1 MRRLRSDTRG
11 FSLMELVWAMGLGI
25 IVLLAAFTVVDKA
38 FLANKTVSD
47 REDALQRG
55 RQALELIT
63 RQLRSQVCL
72 QTSPATLPITTGQ
85 DQSITFYAYLGDPTG
100 ATVANGQRDA
110 GTNQVYPEQHTISY
124 ASNKI
129 SESDAKVTSFSPLTV
144 ASAYRTTV
152 LATNVVLPNNKL
164 FQYYAGSASGGV
176 STTALTTPLSA
187 SDAASVVQIGVAYKV
202 LPTKITN
209 TSNAQATSFQD
220 NVFFRSVS
228 PEDTTS
234 QPCDS
239 N

>member
-1 MRRLRSDTRG
+1 MPLKERPSRTRWWTSCG
-11 FSLMELVWAMGLGI
+11 PISFSSTLGI
-25 IVLLAAFTVVDKA
+25 
-38 FLANKTVSD
+38 S
-47 REDALQRG
+47 
-55 RQALELIT
+55 
-63 RQLRSQVCL
+63 
-72 QTSPATLPITTGQ
+72 
-85 DQSITFYAYLGDPTG
+85 
-100 ATVANGQRDA
+100 ANGQRDA
-110 GTNQVYPEQHTISY
+110 GTNQVFPEQHTISY

-144 ASAYRTTV
+144 AGAYRTTV

-209 TSNAQATSFQD
+209 TSNPQATTFQD
-220 NVFFRSVS
+220 NVFFRSVN

>member
-1 MRRLRSDTRG
+1 MSRLRSDSGG
-11 FSLMELVWAMGLGI
+11 FSLMELIWAMGLGMI
-25 IVLLAAFTVVDKA
+25 ILLAAFTVIDRS
-38 FLANKTVSD
+38 FMANKTVSD

-72 QTSPATLPITTGQ
+72 QTSPAQLPITTGQ
-85 DQSITFYAYLGDPTG
+85 DQSITFFTYLGDPTG
-100 ATVANGQRDA
+100 ATVANGQRDS
-110 GTNQVYPEQHTISY
+110 GTNQVYPEQHTITY

-129 SESDAKVTSFSPLTV
+129 TESDAKVTSIAPLTI

-152 LATNVVLPNNKL
+152 LATNVVLPNSKL

-176 STTALTTPLSA
+176 STTPLTTPLSA
-187 SDAASVVQIGVAYKV
+187 TDAASVVQIGVNYKV
-202 LPTKITN
+202 LPTKITDTAN
-209 TSNAQATSFQD
+209 PQATTFTDS
-220 NVFFRSVS
+220 VFFRSVS
-228 PEDTTS
+228 PEDTTN